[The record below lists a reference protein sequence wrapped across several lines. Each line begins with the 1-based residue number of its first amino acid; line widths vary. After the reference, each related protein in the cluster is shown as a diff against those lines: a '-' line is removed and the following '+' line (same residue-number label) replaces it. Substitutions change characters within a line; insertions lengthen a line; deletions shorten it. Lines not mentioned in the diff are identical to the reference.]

1 MADEKVYITLI
12 LDDKEVTGVLKGLP
26 DKFGDAGDKS
36 GKSFGSKFKSKIKD
50 SFSNLNRSLGNSLTN
65 MLKLQAAA
73 IAFGSAFF
81 LRSAVKQASE
91 LERSMRGLNSIA
103 ANFNVNSASLSS
115 TIQDLAAD
123 GMIPLSEITE
133 SFKNLLRSTNG
144 DLAVATKAFIA
155 LRDSAVN
162 NRESQFTLGEAI
174 TQTSRGI
181 RNQNSILSDASG
193 VSKNLSQ
200 VNKAYA
206 ASIDR
211 SLSSL
216 SDQEK
221 QLGSVIGLTKEA
233 AISTGDY
240 ARSLN
245 DFDGVIS
252 KIGGEFTRFQQNIG
266 RFVTQS
272 PVLLKIF
279 KDIGTSFGELNRELL
294 AFVNQGGIKQ
304 VTLSMLSFA
313 KNFTE
318 NVLKPISYLS
328 DVIEIVVK
336 TSALLIQGLL
346 LAFVGLANGVGKVFK
361 ALGFESELTK
371 SLQGLTDATQLTTA
385 EMKADLAETFD
396 TAFDTDQLDKLIT
409 FTDVYRD
416 EVGKIVEAGKL
427 VSANDDITKKLEEPF
442 IRVAKTA
449 KGSMAAINTAI
460 KGTLVK
466 SATAGIQAL
475 TKTLLLGEKGFSNFG
490 ATIAGIL
497 GSMATQLGQTLLL
510 TGIGMKGLLDLSGGS
525 AIIAGAGLIALGT
538 ILSSFSG
545 GGDSSA
551 SGSLPN
557 SGANPVATEDNSD
570 EEIAEREEQTPGINI
585 TIRGDVLD
593 SNESGMRIVDII
605 NKAYDQEG
613 VVINRGAIA

>member
-1 MADEKVYITLI
+1 VADEKVYITLI

-211 SLSSL
+211 SY
-216 SDQEK
+216 
-221 QLGSVIGLTKEA
+221 I
-233 AISTGDY
+233 
-240 ARSLN
+240 
-245 DFDGVIS
+245 
-252 KIGGEFTRFQQNIG
+252 
-266 RFVTQS
+266 
-272 PVLLKIF
+272 
-279 KDIGTSFGELNRELL
+279 
-294 AFVNQGGIKQ
+294 
-304 VTLSMLSFA
+304 
-313 KNFTE
+313 
-318 NVLKPISYLS
+318 
-328 DVIEIVVK
+328 
-336 TSALLIQGLL
+336 
-346 LAFVGLANGVGKVFK
+346 
-361 ALGFESELTK
+361 
-371 SLQGLTDATQLTTA
+371 
-385 EMKADLAETFD
+385 
-396 TAFDTDQLDKLIT
+396 
-409 FTDVYRD
+409 
-416 EVGKIVEAGKL
+416 
-427 VSANDDITKKLEEPF
+427 
-442 IRVAKTA
+442 
-449 KGSMAAINTAI
+449 
-460 KGTLVK
+460 
-466 SATAGIQAL
+466 
-475 TKTLLLGEKGFSNFG
+475 
-490 ATIAGIL
+490 
-497 GSMATQLGQTLLL
+497 
-510 TGIGMKGLLDLSGGS
+510 
-525 AIIAGAGLIALGT
+525 
-538 ILSSFSG
+538 
-545 GGDSSA
+545 
-551 SGSLPN
+551 
-557 SGANPVATEDNSD
+557 
-570 EEIAEREEQTPGINI
+570 
-585 TIRGDVLD
+585 
-593 SNESGMRIVDII
+593 
-605 NKAYDQEG
+605 
-613 VVINRGAIA
+613 